1 MRRVLLIADLEGIT
15 GVDDL
20 SSLVFCG
27 AGYAEAARRMTEEVA
42 VVAEALLARGVEE
55 VRISDAH
62 RAGAGGSNLDAAL
75 LPAACAVH
83 LAEDLYGG
91 ALLDGVDA
99 VCAVGMHASG
109 ESEGF
114 GAHTVALHT
123 SWRLDGRPLTE
134 THLATFL
141 AAERGIP
148 FWFAA
153 GDQVLEAELPGVPFV
168 RTKHSSG
175 RGVARSRPVAQVA
188 AELRALAQTAP
199 PPVVPSPRGR
209 LLVRFQRRAEAEA
222 SGGALVSPTEVEIGP
237 RPSFT
242 AQYEEA
248 LELLEA
254 SGEAFARRLGGRFGT
269 PAFAE
274 AAAALLLEPWD

>member
-1 MRRVLLIADLEGIT
+1 VRRLLLIADLEGIT
-15 GVDDL
+15 GVDSL
-20 SSLVFCG
+20 PSLVFCG
-27 AGYAEAARRMTEEVA
+27 AGYEAAARRMTEEVA

-75 LPAACAVH
+75 LPAACSVH
-83 LAEDLYGG
+83 LAEDMYGG

-123 SWRLDGRPLTE
+123 SWRLDGRPLNE
-134 THLATFL
+134 THLAMFL

-148 FWFAA
+148 FWFSS

-175 RGVARSRPVAQVA
+175 RGATRSRPVEDVV
-188 AELRALAQTAP
+188 AELRAITRRPP
-199 PPVVPSPRGR
+199 PPVLPVPRGR
-209 LLVRFQRRAEAEA
+209 LVLRFQRRAEAEA
-222 SGGALVSPTEVEIGP
+222 SGGVLVSPTHVELGY

-254 SGEAFARRLGGRFGT
+254 SEDAFAQRLRGRFGT